1 MGFGLNFNG
10 IGDLVGDLAGSLTN
24 VASTAT
30 SAATGGITDKLLGL
44 APAILGGAASLGGGM
59 MSNNANQALFNQ
71 GNAFNAAQS
80 AQQMQFQKDM
90 RATQYQTAV
99 EDLKKAGLN
108 PMLAYTQ
115 GGAGTPSGAAASAAG
130 SHRTENVAAQAATSA
145 AQGAQYANVLEQN
158 NLLKAQINK
167 TDNES
172 DNIMAQTNNTRDLN
186 PYIKKKFDQISA
198 EIDYRKLQQRL
209 GELTLPEQTRISELY
224 SNKSL
229 GKALAAARQGKG
241 LDLGSALT
249 TSAYGFDNL
258 LQGLK

>member
-1 MGFGLNFNG
+1 MGFGLNFSG
-10 IGDLVGDLAGSLTN
+10 IGDLIGDLAPI
-24 VASTAT
+24 AA
-30 SAATGGITDKLLGL
+30 AAAAPATGGASLMAL
-44 APAILGGAASLGGGM
+44 APAAIGAAGSLAGGM

-80 AQQMQFQKDM
+80 AQQMEFQKEM

-99 EDLKKAGLN
+99 EDLKKSGLN

-130 SHRTENVAAQAATSA
+130 SHRSENVAAQAANSA

-158 NLLKAQINK
+158 KLLQAQVNK

-172 DNIMAQTNNTRDLN
+172 DNIMAQTANTRDLN
-186 PYIKKKFDQISA
+186 PYIKKKFDQITT
-198 EIDYRKLQQRL
+198 EIEYRKLQQRL

-249 TSAYGFDNL
+249 TSAFGLDNIL
-258 LQGLK
+258 EGLK

>member
-1 MGFGLNFNG
+1 MGFGLNFSG
-10 IGDLVGDLAGSLTN
+10 IGDLMGDLAPI
-24 VASTAT
+24 AA
-30 SAATGGITDKLLGL
+30 AAAAPATGGASFMAL
-44 APAILGGAASLGGGM
+44 APAAIGAAGSLAGGM
-59 MSNNANQALFNQ
+59 MSNNANQALFQQ

-130 SHRTENVAAQAATSA
+130 SHRTENVAAQAANSA
-145 AQGAQYANVLEQN
+145 AQGAQYANVMEQN
-158 NLLKAQINK
+158 ALLRAQINK
-167 TDNES
+167 TDTES
-172 DNIMAQTNNTRDLN
+172 DNIMAETMNKRDLN
-186 PYIKKKFDQISA
+186 PFIKKQFDQISA
-198 EIDYRKLQQRL
+198 EIDYRKLQTRL
-209 GELTLPEQTRISELY
+209 GELTIPEQSRIAELY
-224 SNKSL
+224 QNKSL

-249 TSAYGFDNL
+249 TSAYGYDSL

>member
-1 MGFGLNFNG
+1 MGFGLNFSG
-10 IGDLVGDLAGSLTN
+10 IGDLLGDLAPI
-24 VASTAT
+24 VATA
-30 SAATGGITDKLLGL
+30 AAPATGGASLMAL
-44 APAILGGAASLGGGM
+44 APAAIGAAGSLAGGM

-80 AQQMQFQKDM
+80 QAQMDFQERM
-90 RATQYQTAV
+90 RKTQYQTAV

-158 NLLKAQINK
+158 ALLRAQINK

-172 DNIMAQTNNTRDLN
+172 DNIMANTSNARSMN
-186 PYIKKKFDQISA
+186 PYIKKKFDQINA

-258 LQGLK
+258 LDKLK

>member
-1 MGFGLNFNG
+1 MGFGLNFSG
-10 IGDLVGDLAGSLTN
+10 IGDLMGDLAPLAA
-24 VASTAT
+24 VAA
-30 SAATGGITDKLLGL
+30 APATGGSSLMAL
-44 APAILGGAASLGGGM
+44 APSAISAAGSIAGGM
-59 MSNNANQALFNQ
+59 MSNNANQALFQQ

-80 AQQMQFQKDM
+80 QQMAFQERM

-130 SHRTENVAAQAATSA
+130 SHRTENVAAQAANSA
-145 AQGAQYANVLEQN
+145 AQGAQYANVMEQN
-158 NLLKAQINK
+158 ALLRAQINK
-167 TDNES
+167 TDTES
-172 DNIMAQTNNTRDLN
+172 DNIMAETMNKRDLN
-186 PYIKKKFDQISA
+186 PYIKKQFDQISA
-198 EIDYRKLQQRL
+198 EIDYRKLQTRL
-209 GELTLPEQTRISELY
+209 GELTIPEQSRIAELY
-224 SNKSL
+224 NNKSL

-249 TSAYGFDNL
+249 SSAYGFDNL

>member
-1 MGFGLNFNG
+1 MGFGLDFSG
-10 IGDLVGDLAGSLTN
+10 VGDLMGDLAPIAA
-24 VASTAT
+24 VAA
-30 SAATGGITDKLLGL
+30 APATGGSSLMAL
-44 APAILGGAASLGGGM
+44 APSAISAAGSMAGGM
-59 MSNNANQALFNQ
+59 MSNNANQALFQQ

-80 AQQMQFQKDM
+80 KAQMDFQERM

-130 SHRTENVAAQAATSA
+130 SHRQENVAAQGANSA
-145 AQGAQYANVLEQN
+145 AQAAQFTNIMEQN
-158 NLLKAQINK
+158 ALLRSQINK

-172 DNIMAQTNNTRDLN
+172 DNILAETSNKRDLN
-186 PYIKKKFDQISA
+186 PYIRKQFDQISA
-198 EIDYRKLQQRL
+198 EIDYRKLQTRL
-209 GELTLPEQTRISELY
+209 GELTIPEQSRIAELY
-224 SNKSL
+224 SNKPL

-249 TSAYGFDNL
+249 TSAYGMNSFL
-258 LQGLK
+258 EGLK